1 MYTSASLRDRYEI
14 LLTELTQWDEL
25 ANFYERRLET
35 IEDADQRGALAFKV
49 ASLYTS
55 ELHRDELAVEHL
67 AGVLTTDDVPVEV
80 VDLML
85 ALVDRP
91 DAGVTAFRE
100 IENYFVVSGDDD
112 RRIDVMYQVLKHL
125 DHDDDRLS
133 HFLKRY
139 QTYFVARW
147 SE

>member
-1 MYTSASLRDRYEI
+1 
-14 LLTELTQWDEL
+14 
-25 ANFYERRLET
+25 
-35 IEDADQRGALAFKV
+35 
-49 ASLYTS
+49 
-55 ELHRDELAVEHL
+55 
-67 AGVLTTDDVPVEV
+67 
-80 VDLML
+80 ML

-133 HFLKRY
+133 HF
-139 QTYFVARW
+139 QTLSDLLVARDGP
-147 SE
+147 SEAVFRH